1 MPRGS
6 KPGEG
11 NRGGGRKK
19 GKLNKATI
27 ERAALAE
34 RITAE
39 AAMSGKKLGK
49 ELIEEFAV
57 MFGGL
62 AAAVQPE
69 GTGPNGQVTRP
80 DVLNWIGTKQ
90 ESAFERYSKLALKAA
105 SDLAEYQSPK
115 LVPLHMASPAPESR
129 GPIRKRFT
137 INIFDHQGRPAPRA
151 IRVGPTPATSPAS
164 GTDLSRDRGRGD
176 D

>member
-27 ERAALAE
+27 EKAFLAE
-34 RITAE
+34 RIMAE

-80 DVLNWIGTKQ
+80 DVLKWIGTKQ

-105 SDLAEYQSPK
+105 TDLAEYQSPK
-115 LVPLHMASPAPESR
+115 LAPVHVAAPAPDNR

-137 INIFDHQGRPAPRA
+137 INIFDSQGRPAPRY
-151 IRVGPTPATSPAS
+151 ITVNRRPCHGESHGS
-164 GTDLSRDRGRGD
+164 D
-176 D
+176 